1 MSQNEDPKSV
11 YIFPE
16 DSPVTPSIYDT
27 RVRHLYLKKGIVSE
41 EKLKNHLESLED
53 CSDLAESQN
62 FLEVVSDL
70 RAAEAHVLRAV
81 RAQDARAARLRVV
94 WRGAPGGVARHAG
107 GGQDPAARARAQGGA
122 RLLRAAP
129 AARARAGALPD
140 RRRRRRGGRGA

>member
-70 RAAEAHVLRAV
+70 SAAEAEKDLVEEQSSAAHV
-81 RAQDARAARLRVV
+81 DTSSTS
-94 WRGAPGGVARHAG
+94 GAFPGGMSLSLIHI
-107 GGQDPAARARAQGGA
+107 
-122 RLLRAAP
+122 
-129 AARARAGALPD
+129 
-140 RRRRRRGGRGA
+140 